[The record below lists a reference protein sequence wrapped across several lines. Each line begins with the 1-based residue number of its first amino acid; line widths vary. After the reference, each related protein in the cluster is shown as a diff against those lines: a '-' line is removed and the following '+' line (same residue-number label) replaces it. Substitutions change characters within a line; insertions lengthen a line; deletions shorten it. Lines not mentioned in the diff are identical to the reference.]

1 VASFLFLPEIV
12 SSSDLVAL
20 VPRRLLRSPREQLTV
35 IDLPWLAGQFRVSL
49 LWHERT
55 HTHAGHRWIRER
67 IAELAT
73 GRQEA
78 PAPSGHIA
86 PRQRRG
92 RSADRGE

>member
-1 VASFLFLPEIV
+1 
-12 SSSDLVAL
+12 
-20 VPRRLLRSPREQLTV
+20 V
-35 IDLPWLAGQFRVSL
+35 IDLPWLAGQFRVRL